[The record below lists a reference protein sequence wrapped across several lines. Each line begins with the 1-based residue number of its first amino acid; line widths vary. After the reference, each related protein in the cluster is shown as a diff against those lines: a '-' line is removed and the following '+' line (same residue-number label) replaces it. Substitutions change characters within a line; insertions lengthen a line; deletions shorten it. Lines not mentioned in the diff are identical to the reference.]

1 MAAGFAAGM
10 ARRDADEI
18 IYIMGRFAQGL
29 GCGRG
34 GGVLF
39 QVGIRVFVVFRRIF
53 LLHAKKKQSH
63 SAQVSATLK
72 VYVYVWQFSTGEKP
86 LFLVQIRAYNVV
98 MYTKN
103 THTAM
108 NPWWVTLERRN
119 RTLHFTIR
127 ASTSTLEPIE
137 SPACASVALAPTRS
151 EQWLQVQVVPWPR
164 HRTERR
170 PPYIC
175 QSGQIS

>member
-1 MAAGFAAGM
+1 MIFSSAGCLNFQ
-10 ARRDADEI
+10 DFLPFSE
-18 IYIMGRFAQGL
+18 
-29 GCGRG
+29 
-34 GGVLF
+34 LF
-39 QVGIRVFVVFRRIF
+39 RSLVFVVFRRIF

-72 VYVYVWQFSTGEKP
+72 IYVYVWQFATGEKP

-119 RTLHFTIR
+119 RRLHFTIR

-151 EQWLQVQVVPWPR
+151 EQWLQ
-164 HRTERR
+164 HRRR
-170 PPYIC
+170 DMA
-175 QSGQIS
+175 